1 MGTTPIVERPSGH
14 IRLVFVL
21 AIAALLGVFAVYT
34 ALIGDTTPLIGVAEA
49 AAGKHQGE
57 VVRLA
62 GQVVSHSGDAG
73 TAPGLRIVLA
83 DNTTGQT
90 TVIVYHGSVPDAFRD
105 GRRVVIDGTEKGGT
119 FLAKADS
126 LVTKCPS
133 KYTPPTSTGA
143 KTSS

>member
-1 MGTTPIVERPSGH
+1 MTSTPIAERPSGH

-62 GQVVSHSGDAG
+62 GKVVSHSGDAG
-73 TAPGLRIVLA
+73 TPAGLRIVLA

-90 TVIVYHGSVPDAFRD
+90 TVLVYHGSVPDAFRD
-105 GRRVVIDGTEKGGT
+105 GRRVVIDGTERAGV
-119 FLAKADS
+119 FQAKADT

-133 KYTPPTSTGA
+133 KYQPPTSTGTTA
-143 KTSS
+143 DS